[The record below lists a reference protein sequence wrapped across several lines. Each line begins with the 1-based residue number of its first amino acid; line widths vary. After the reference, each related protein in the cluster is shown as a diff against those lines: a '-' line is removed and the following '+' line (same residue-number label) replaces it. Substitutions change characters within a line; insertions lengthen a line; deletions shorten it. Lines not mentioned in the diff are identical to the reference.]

1 MIGFYHSSKPPLH
14 QALLALQH
22 RGQQGMRFIF
32 SNGKNLINPP
42 DLETTTLESKHAI
55 GQNLGTHQDFQNNH
69 SLALAFC
76 GRLSNTNSP
85 ASFILNLLEKSQAK
99 SLISKVQE
107 ILPQLQGGYSFLLL
121 SAETLIAIRDVKGFR
136 PLSVG
141 FLNEGFMLASET
153 CVLQALRAT
162 NIREVEAGEILV
174 FSKEGMQT
182 LKQPTNNPSPC
193 VFEAIYFSH
202 PASQLFNQSVYTLRE
217 HLGKILAKEQPLKA
231 DLVIPIPNSGTLAA
245 LSYAK
250 SLNLPF
256 APLLNLNPYVGRS
269 FIEPTQKERLLKAEQ
284 KFMLVPNSVKDKS
297 LILID
302 DSLVRGTTSSVVI
315 QMLKRAG
322 AKHISLLLSAPP
334 LLSACFWGIDIPEE
348 SELLSIAGEEALKIG
363 ADFVGFLS
371 LDGLREAI
379 GMNFCEN
386 CFKRRDHV

>member
-22 RGQQGMRFIF
+22 RGQQGMRFTL
-32 SNGKNLINPP
+32 SNGKNLINPSN
-42 DLETTTLESKHAI
+42 LETTTLESKHAI
-55 GQNLGTHQDFQNNH
+55 GQNLGTHQDFKNNH

-76 GRLSNTNSP
+76 GRLFNTNSP

-121 SAETLIAIRDVKGFR
+121 STEILIAMRDVKGFR

-153 CVLQALRAT
+153 CALQALRAT
-162 NIREVEAGEILV
+162 KIREVEAGEMLV
-174 FSKEGMQT
+174 FSKESMQT
-182 LKQPTNNPSPC
+182 FKQPTNNPSPC

-202 PASQLFNQSVYTLRE
+202 PASWLFNQSVYTLRE
-217 HLGKILAKEQPLKA
+217 RLGKILAKEKPLKA

-256 APLLNLNPYVGRS
+256 APLLSLNPYVGRS

-302 DSLVRGTTSSVVI
+302 DSLVRGTTSLVVV

-322 AKHISLLLSAPP
+322 AKHISLLLTAPP
-334 LLSACFWGIDIPEE
+334 LLSPCFWGIDIPEE
-348 SELLSIAGEEALKIG
+348 GELLSVAGEEAFKIG

-371 LDGLREAI
+371 LGGLREAI